1 MDLLKQLQEHH
12 DLSENELVIAT
23 YMIEHI
29 EEIPKLSTREFAQ
42 RTYIL
47 ALHQLFDLS
56 KS

>member
-29 EEIPKLSTREFAQ
+29 EEIPKLSTR
-42 RTYIL
+42 
-47 ALHQLFDLS
+47 
-56 KS
+56 